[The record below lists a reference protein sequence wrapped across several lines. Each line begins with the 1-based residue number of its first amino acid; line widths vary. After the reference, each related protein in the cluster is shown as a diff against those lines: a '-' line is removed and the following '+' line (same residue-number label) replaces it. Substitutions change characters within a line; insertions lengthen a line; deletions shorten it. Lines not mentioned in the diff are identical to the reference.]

1 MENKSSKPA
10 RKQALR
16 KTDVSCRT
24 CYNCGH
30 RSGDMSYGKCM
41 LSGYYCT
48 IERRTPTV
56 CGKDFQGWIPRPKSK
71 GIKGWLLSLWYGS

>member
-1 MENKSSKPA
+1 MEVQNLIEAPQ
-10 RKQALR
+10 QALR

-24 CYNCGH
+24 CHNCGH
-30 RSGDMSYGKCM
+30 RSGGMPYGKCM

-48 IERRTPTV
+48 TERQMPTV